1 MERTVPDML
10 NAGKDIPLALFKAFM
25 EDTDPISYEVLK
37 QVGKGVIV
45 IQDMPRM
52 VEILE
57 AKGLVKVYQGHI
69 GKEG

>member
-10 NAGKDIPLALFKAFM
+10 NAGKDIPLALFQAFM
-25 EDTDPISYEVLK
+25 EDTDPKTYKALK
-37 QVGKGVIV
+37 SIGKGIIV